1 MVRQVHVT
9 MSPANQTRLGQ
20 LYAIAY
26 ADLTPSQRLAR
37 ISLHEL
43 WLREIDDLIDRLN
56 HAEK

>member
-1 MVRQVHVT
+1 

-20 LYAIAY
+20 LYAIPY
-26 ADLTPSQRLAR
+26 ADLTPKQRLAR

-56 HAEK
+56 HAQK